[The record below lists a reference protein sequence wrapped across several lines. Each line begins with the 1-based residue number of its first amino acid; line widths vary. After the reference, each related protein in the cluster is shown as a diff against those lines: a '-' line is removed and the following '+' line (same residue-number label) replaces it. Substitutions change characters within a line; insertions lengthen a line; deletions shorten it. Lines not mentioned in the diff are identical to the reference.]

1 MAQTVS
7 YIAPIF
13 GGGATMGTG
22 SWATF
27 GVALLLSSGVLTS
40 DLSAQR
46 LEDIDAAWDSV
57 RTAFRQRLNDEG
69 IVGGSLWLLDATGV
83 VRRELVGYA
92 DLASGRAIDEQTI
105 FHWASITKTLT
116 GIAVMQL
123 RDRGMLDLDD
133 ALVTYLPEL
142 EAVFNPFGSM
152 EEVTIRQLLSHSSG
166 FRGPTWPWGGS
177 EPWHPHEPME
187 WSQLAAMIP
196 YTRIEF
202 APGSRFGYSNPGI
215 VFLGRIIELLSGDDY
230 EVYIDKNILK
240 PLGMFRSYF
249 DVTPYHLVPF
259 RSNNYFVDGGLPTPN
274 GLDFD
279 TGITVS
285 NGGLNAPI
293 PDMLRYLRWLGGDT
307 TVTEHAA
314 GILTR
319 SSLEEMWIP
328 QVSVPPTPSSGVTE
342 SVGLAFFITRLGTI
356 EVIGHTGEQLAFLSF
371 FCVDPATGVA
381 AIAAFNTMG
390 RAGNGP
396 PVPNTRLVRAEM
408 RAHVLGEVFSIFR

>member
-1 MAQTVS
+1 MR
-7 YIAPIF
+7 
-13 GGGATMGTG
+13 TG
-22 SWATF
+22 SWARVA
-27 GVALLLSSGVLTS
+27 VALLVSSVVLTPG
-40 DLSAQR
+40 LCAQR
-46 LEDIDAAWDSV
+46 PEDIDAAWDRV
-57 RTAFRQRLNDEG
+57 RASFRQRLNDEG
-69 IVGGSLWLLDATGV
+69 IVGGTLWLLDANGV

-92 DLASGRAIDEQTI
+92 DLASRRAIDEQTI

-116 GIAVMQL
+116 GIAIMQL

-133 ALVTYLPEL
+133 AVVTYLPEL

-152 EEVTIRQLLSHSSG
+152 EEVTIQHLLSHSSG

-177 EPWHPHEPME
+177 EPWHPHEPTE

-274 GLDFD
+274 
-279 TGITVS
+279 
-285 NGGLNAPI
+285 API

-319 SSLEEMWIP
+319 SSLEEMWVP
-328 QVSVPPTPSSGVTE
+328 QVSVPATPSSGVTE
-342 SVGLAFFITRLGTI
+342 AVGLAFFITRLGPI

-371 FCVDPATGVA
+371 FCVDPTSGAA

-390 RAGNGP
+390 RAGDGP
-396 PVPNTRLVRAEM
+396 PVPNTRLVRADM
-408 RAHVLGEVFSIFR
+408 RSLVLGEFFPIFR

>member
-1 MAQTVS
+1 MR
-7 YIAPIF
+7 
-13 GGGATMGTG
+13 TG
-22 SWATF
+22 SWATV

-40 DLSAQR
+40 DLSAQHP
-46 LEDIDAAWDSV
+46 EDIDAAWNRV
-57 RTAFRQRLNDEG
+57 RTAFRQRLSDEG
-69 IVGGSLWLLDATGV
+69 IVGGSLWLLDANGV

-92 DLASGRAIDEQTI
+92 DLASGRAIEEQTI

-116 GIAVMQL
+116 GIAIMQL
-123 RDRGMLDLDD
+123 RDRGMLALDD
-133 ALVTYLPEL
+133 AVVTYVPEL

-152 EEVTIRQLLSHSSG
+152 EDITIRQLLSHSSG

-177 EPWHPHEPME
+177 EPWHPHEPTE
-187 WSQLAAMIP
+187 WSQLVAMLP

-230 EVYIDKNILK
+230 EVYIDKNVLK

-249 DVTPYHLVPF
+249 DVTPYHLLPY
-259 RSNNYFVDGGLPTPN
+259 RSNNYFVEGGSPAPN

-314 GILTR
+314 GILER
-319 SSLEEMWIP
+319 SSLEEMWVP
-328 QVSVPPTPSSGVTE
+328 QVSVPPTPSSAVTE
-342 SVGLAFFITRLGTI
+342 AIGLTFFITRLGPI

-371 FCVDPATGVA
+371 FCVDPTSGAA

-390 RAGNGP
+390 QAADGP
-396 PVPNTRLVRAEM
+396 PVPDTRLVRAEM
-408 RAHVLGEVFSIFR
+408 RSLVLGEVFPILR

>member
-1 MAQTVS
+1 MR
-7 YIAPIF
+7 
-13 GGGATMGTG
+13 TG
-22 SWATF
+22 SWATV

-46 LEDIDAAWDSV
+46 PEDIDAAWNRV
-57 RTAFRQRLNDEG
+57 RTVFRQRLSDEG
-69 IVGGSLWLLDATGV
+69 IVGGSLWLRDASGV

-92 DLASGRAIDEQTI
+92 DLASGRAIDEETI

-116 GIAVMQL
+116 GIAIMQL
-123 RDRGMLDLDD
+123 RDRGRLDLDD
-133 ALVTYLPEL
+133 AVVTYVPEL

-166 FRGPTWPWGGS
+166 FRGPTWPWGGT
-177 EPWHPHEPME
+177 EPWHPHEPTE

-249 DVTPYHLVPF
+249 DVTPYHLLPH
-259 RSNNYFVDGGLPTPN
+259 RSNNYFVDGGSPTPN

-314 GILTR
+314 SILAR

-342 SVGLAFFITRLGTI
+342 AVGLAFFITRSGPI

-371 FCVDPATGVA
+371 FCVDPTSGVA
-381 AIAAFNTMG
+381 AIAAFNTTG
-390 RAGNGP
+390 QAADGP

-408 RAHVLGEVFSIFR
+408 RSLVLGEVFPMLR